1 MELTMETAQPAA
13 STTWKL
19 TVLVCC
25 SGAPRWGSAVA
36 LAGSMSARRAA
47 TYAGESSASVSCRST
62 RLGEGDCR
70 AQPGETPRRV
80 GLQARTGWRGVEGVG
95 GGWRGLDCGQ
105 AAVRLR

>member
-47 TYAGESSASVSCRST
+47 TYAGESSASVGT
-62 RLGEGDCR
+62 WLGLGL
-70 AQPGETPRRV
+70 GLGLVRV
-80 GLQARTGWRGVEGVG
+80 RVRVRVRVWVSQAP
-95 GGWRGLDCGQ
+95 
-105 AAVRLR
+105 